1 MKVTLIYS
9 PGPRVVREWVFQV
22 EPGSTLADA
31 LLQSSLFAEYPDLE
45 ALIQNPSMLGIW
57 GKAATPGQFLHDN
70 DRIEIYRELRVDP
83 KTARRERFN
92 KQGAKMAGLFS
103 GIRRGGKAGY

>member
-1 MKVTLIYS
+1 MQITLIYS
-9 PGPRVVREWVFQV
+9 PKPREVREWTLDMA
-22 EPGSTLADA
+22 EGSNVTDA
-31 LLQSSLFAEYPDLE
+31 LDASGVFGEFPALQS
-45 ALIQNPSMLGIW
+45 LIQSPSMRGVW
-57 GKAATPGQFLHDN
+57 GKAAAPEQMLQDK

-103 GIRRGGKAGY
+103 GVRTGGKAGY